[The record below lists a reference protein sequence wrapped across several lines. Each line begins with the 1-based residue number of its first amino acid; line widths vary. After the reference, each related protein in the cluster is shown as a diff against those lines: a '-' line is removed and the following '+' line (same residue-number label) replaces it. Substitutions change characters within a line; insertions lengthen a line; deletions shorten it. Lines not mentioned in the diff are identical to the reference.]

1 MNRFWAL
8 LFALVPILGVWSFAA
23 AIFGWWPLENG
34 WLPENT
40 SEQGKTID
48 HLYDLIHWVAAV
60 IFVLTGALITWAMWS
75 GSYRDIRSDYV
86 HSHTGFELV
95 WSIIP
100 GFILVFLS
108 IYQFQSWTDNKI
120 DRPMV
125 SAGTV
130 DGESVPAP
138 PIARV
143 HARQFGWDIVYPGPD
158 GLLDTADDLT
168 IPNELV
174 VPVDQT
180 IVLQLKSRDVIH
192 SFFVRELR
200 LKQDIVPGMTQYA
213 WFYPNEVRKYE
224 IICTELCGWGHYK
237 MKGVLR
243 IVSAEEYAAWQLEQG
258 LIKKVSD

>member
-1 MNRFWAL
+1 MNRFWAI
-8 LFALVPILGVWSFAA
+8 LFALVPILGVWSFVA
-23 AIFGWWPLENG
+23 AIFGWWPLENS

-48 HLYDLIHWVAAV
+48 HLYDVIHWVAAV
-60 IFVLTGALITWAMWS
+60 IFVLTGFLITWALWS
-75 GSYRDIRSDYV
+75 GHSRTKSEYV
-86 HSHTGFELV
+86 HSHTGLELV

-120 DRPMV
+120 DRPTMQR
-125 SAGTV
+125 GV
-130 DGESVPAP
+130 DRFPAP

-158 GLLDTADDLT
+158 GVLDTVDDRM

-174 VPVDQT
+174 VPVGQE

-192 SFFVRELR
+192 SLFVRELR
-200 LKQDIVPGMTQYA
+200 LKQDIVPGMTQYV
-213 WFYPNEVRKYE
+213 WFLPNEERTYE
-224 IICTELCGWGHYK
+224 IVCTELCGWGHYK
-237 MKGVLR
+237 MKGVMR
-243 IVSAEEYAAWQLEQG
+243 IVSKEEYQAWLVEQG
-258 LIKKVSD
+258 LNKSEAE